1 MYNFFLE
8 VLGFNISS
16 VTNLHICAKLQ
27 KIFLCLFH
35 YSNSPQGTP
44 CNISYIYGY
53 LRIHYFSVDSL
64 KNIVLPIVC
73 TCLVGRKRD
82 VTTCRSDVMCT

>member
-1 MYNFFLE
+1 MCNFFE
-8 VLGFNISS
+8 ALGVNISS
-16 VTNLHICAKLQ
+16 VSNLHVCANLQ
-27 KIFLCLFH
+27 KIFLFLFQ
-35 YSNSPQGTP
+35 YSNSPHVTS
-44 CNISYIYGY
+44 CDVRYIYGY

-73 TCLVGRKRD
+73 TCPVDRIRD